1 MFADIIQA
9 VGCVPVDVKALG
21 IDFASTGTYKW
32 IMGERG
38 FGFLYV
44 KEDLQGTVLPTTR
57 YGHRQVSNFNRAAL
71 TWQPLPGAARYETGG
86 IAVLLAAAVSEG
98 IDYVTGLGLE
108 KIRAHATQLTDRLQ
122 RELPPLGYTPLTPAG
137 NATPILAF
145 GLKDAAATSKALQ
158 AGKVTATVVANESRL
173 RLSVSV
179 FNTHDDID
187 RVVEVLGGRARSSVA
202 RG

>member
-1 MFADIIQA
+1 VQ
-9 VGCVPVDVKALG
+9 
-21 IDFASTGTYKW
+21 
-32 IMGERG
+32 
-38 FGFLYV
+38 
-44 KEDLQGTVLPTTR
+44 
-57 YGHRQVSNFNRAAL
+57 
-71 TWQPLPGAARYETGG
+71 
-86 IAVLLAAAVSEG
+86 
-98 IDYVTGLGLE
+98 GLGLE
-108 KIRAHATQLTDRLQ
+108 KIRAYATQLTDRLQ

-158 AGKVTATVVANESRL
+158 AGKVTATVVGNENRL

>member
-1 MFADIIQA
+1 M
-9 VGCVPVDVKALG
+9 
-21 IDFASTGTYKW
+21 
-32 IMGERG
+32 
-38 FGFLYV
+38 
-44 KEDLQGTVLPTTR
+44 
-57 YGHRQVSNFNRAAL
+57 SNFNRAAL
-71 TWQPLPGAARYETGG
+71 TWEPLPGAARYETGG

-98 IDYVTGLGLE
+98 IDYVQRLGIDQ
-108 KIRAHATQLTDRLQ
+108 IRAHATQLTDRLQ

-158 AGKVTATVVANESRL
+158 AARVVGTVVGNESRL

-187 RVVEVLGGRARSSVA
+187 RVVEVLGGRRPSLA